1 MYSGV
6 YLFLKVVE
14 KNIFLNKKVME
25 CIFEYTLT
33 TLTTFRKS
41 VKKMTSLLWR
51 SNQSLT
57 NLKPM
62 ALGNPL
68 RTIATSPVNFESI
81 PSC

>member
-25 CIFEYTLT
+25 CIFKYTRLYT
-33 TLTTFRKS
+33 NYILDS
-41 VKKMTSLLWR
+41 VKKWPPCCGGQTLWI
-51 SNQSLT
+51 S
-57 NLKPM
+57 LKPM

-68 RTIATSPVNFESI
+68 HTIATSPRVFE
-81 PSC
+81 